1 MTIEEIKAECQQIQ
15 DFLEITTSGDANE
28 LVNRLTD
35 LNVYLARSGFLL
47 AEAKRMQEAH
57 TVYIHT
63 MDGAYIKTLS
73 ASVAQ
78 KFINAKTY
86 EENYLVNWLD
96 RINRTCVHQGDNLR
110 TQISFSKEE
119 LKLTRS
125 GY

>member
-28 LVNRLTD
+28 LVDRLTD

-57 TVYIHT
+57 IVYVHT

-78 KFINAKTY
+78 KFINAKVY

>member
-35 LNVYLARSGFLL
+35 LNVYLARSGLLL

-57 TVYIHT
+57 TVHIHA
-63 MDGAYIKTLS
+63 MDGDYIKTLS

-78 KFINAKTY
+78 KFINAKTC

>member
-28 LVNRLTD
+28 LVDRLTD

-47 AEAKRMQEAH
+47 AEAKRMQEAR

-78 KFINAKTY
+78 KFINAKVY